1 MIRTVRNPSRRVAA
15 QAPGNGALCGL
26 RAVGVV
32 LMAVLAIAACSTTPQ
47 AQDMGAPS
55 PANVHP
61 GSVVVRA
68 EGSVE
73 AVPDIAVLGIGVEIT
88 KPSVA
93 AAREQAARVTE
104 AVIDELG
111 RHGVADRDMQTSRF
125 SIQPDY
131 RYTDD
136 GRRLLTGYR
145 VAHALTVTYRELD
158 TVGAAIDA
166 VSEAGGDDL
175 AFRDIAFAHSEPERH
190 LEAARREAVG
200 KLHRIAR
207 QLAEA
212 ANREL
217 GPLLEISEGAALP
230 ADPYPRP
237 AAGALL
243 KAEAVDTPISV
254 GSDTITVTVRGVF
267 ALH

>member
-1 MIRTVRNPSRRVAA
+1 MIGTASHPLILASTRASGTADR
-15 QAPGNGALCGL
+15 CGL

-32 LMAVLAIAACSTTPQ
+32 LMGVLAIAGCSTTPQ
-47 AQDMGAPS
+47 VHDMGAPS
-55 PANVHP
+55 PANVLP
-61 GSVVVRA
+61 GTVVVRA
-68 EGSVE
+68 EGSAE
-73 AVPDIAVLGIGVEIT
+73 AVPDIAVLGISVEIT

-93 AAREQAARVTE
+93 AARDQAARVTE

-111 RHGVADRDMQTSRF
+111 RHGVADRDVQTSRF
-125 SIQPDY
+125 SIQPEY

-166 VSEAGGDDL
+166 VTEVGGDDL
-175 AFRDIAFAHSEPERH
+175 AFRDIEFAHSEPERH

-200 KLHRIAR
+200 KLHGIAR

-217 GPLLEISEGAALP
+217 GLLLEISEGAALP
-230 ADPYPRP
+230 AGPYPRP

-243 KAEAVDTPISV
+243 KAEAVDTPISI
-254 GSDTITVTVRGVF
+254 GSDIITVTVRGVF
-267 ALH
+267 SLR